1 MKKLLLISTLVL
13 ALASCGS
20 SADYTQ
26 AKEYAT
32 TLIDKDLGIYNATV
46 TDVGMLVIAVDAVP
60 GANFDIFAKT
70 YLQDAIN
77 AGTNIKGCLI
87 VDVKDCQFMDGAVT
101 GKRIGKAY
109 KR

>member
-1 MKKLLLISTLVL
+1 MKKLFLISVL
-13 ALASCGS
+13 MLTLASCGS

-60 GANFDIFAKT
+60 GANFDIFAKS
-70 YLQDAIN
+70 YLKGAID

-87 VDVKDCQFMDGAVT
+87 VDVKDCHFMDGAVT

-109 KR
+109 R

>member
-46 TDVGMLVIAVDAVP
+46 TDVGMLVIAVDAAP
-60 GANFDIFAKT
+60 GANFDIFAKS
-70 YLQDAIN
+70 YLEEAIN
-77 AGTNIKGCLI
+77 AGTNVKGCLI

-109 KR
+109 RR

>member
-1 MKKLLLISTLVL
+1 MKKLLLISLLMLV
-13 ALASCGS
+13 LASCGS
-20 SADYTQ
+20 SSDYTQ
-26 AKEYAT
+26 AREYAT
-32 TLIDKDLGIYNATV
+32 NLIDKDLGIYNATV
-46 TDVGMLVIAVDAVP
+46 TDVGMLVIAVDAIP

>member
-1 MKKLLLISTLVL
+1 MKKLFLISVL
-13 ALASCGS
+13 MLTLASCGS

-60 GANFDIFAKT
+60 GVNFDIFAKS
-70 YLQDAIN
+70 YLESAIN
-77 AGTNIKGCLI
+77 AGMNVKGCLI
-87 VDVKDCQFMDGAVT
+87 VDVKNCQFMEGVVT

-109 KR
+109 R